1 VAEGRK
7 HLTKEQIAKIPV
19 LWAKLNSKAA
29 VARALGVDEST
40 VRYRLDQLPEEQLEL
55 IDEKRKTH
63 VIRTALE
70 VAAKAITKL
79 ADEDKI
85 DAMTVR
91 DLVGLFKHASEQWRL
106 GMVQKAGGKDDGS
119 GADDW
124 SAEAA
129 TLSMQMAID
138 LATKTG
144 DLSVLEPFVT
154 KKAAVTAPETPAAKP
169 AAD

>member
-1 VAEGRK
+1 MAENYK
-7 HLTKEQIAKIPV
+7 LTPEQVAKIPD
-19 LWAKLNSKAA
+19 LWAKLNKKKD
-29 VARALGVDEST
+29 VAEELGVGEAT
-40 VRYRLDQLPEEQLEL
+40 IRYHLSKLPEEQLEL